1 MMRTLTFML
10 TFFALT
16 AMIGSGP
23 VQAASLGELRASGAI
38 GERHDGYTVLR
49 NSAPGAAEV
58 VAQVNAQRRKIY
70 QTRAAQQKIS
80 AAAVG
85 AVYASQIFANA
96 SPGTWFRSSNGAW
109 RQK

>member
-1 MMRTLTFML
+1 MMRTLTFIL

-16 AMIGSGP
+16 AMIGAGP

-38 GERHDGYTVLR
+38 GEGHDGYTVLR
-49 NSAPGAAEV
+49 ESAPGAAEV
-58 VAQVNAQRRKIY
+58 IAQINADRRKIY
-70 QTRAAQQKIS
+70 ETRAAQQNIS

-85 AVYASQIFANA
+85 SVYASQIFANA
-96 SPGTWFRSSNGAW
+96 PSGTWFRSSGGAW